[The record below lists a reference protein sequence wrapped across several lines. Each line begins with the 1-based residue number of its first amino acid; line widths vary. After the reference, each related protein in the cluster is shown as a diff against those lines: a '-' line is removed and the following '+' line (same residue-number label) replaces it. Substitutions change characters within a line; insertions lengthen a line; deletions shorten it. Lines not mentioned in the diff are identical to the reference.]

1 MRTISG
7 LAESPHGFRS
17 AGVVDGSAKSLIL
30 VRMRIIVCHN
40 YYRDRGGEDGVFEV
54 EAELLRS
61 QGHEVHKFVRRND
74 EFSGLETIAVAG
86 GTIWNRS
93 AARAIAELVRDER
106 ADVVHFHNW
115 LPQISQGAFHAA
127 RGAGA
132 AVVQTLHNYRFTC
145 AKGVLYRDGAIC
157 EECVGRTIGW
167 PAVVHGCYRD
177 SRVATVP
184 VVGALA
190 THRILNTS
198 ERAVDATI
206 VLSEFARSK
215 LIESGLPPQR
225 VYVKPN
231 FVAPDP
237 GEQSGSGGY
246 LAYVGRMSEEKGIAT
261 LLNAWDIA
269 DDLPVLKIAGSG
281 PLADEVEAAAA
292 TNPRIEYL
300 GLVGPD
306 EISDILG
313 DAAFSIMPSVNYE
326 GFPKAIV
333 ESFAVGTPVIASRIG
348 SLTELIDPDRTG
360 FLFDAGNPG
369 SLVEAVRKA
378 ASESSSKDMR
388 GAARRK
394 YLDRYGVDRNYDL
407 LMDIYGRAIDAR
419 HSTD

>member
-1 MRTISG
+1 MTSG
-7 LAESPHGFRS
+7 LGGSPHGFRS
-17 AGVVDGSAKSLIL
+17 AEVDDGSVDSLIL
-30 VRMRIIVCHN
+30 ARMRIIVCHN
-40 YYRDRGGEDGVFEV
+40 YYRHRGGEDGVFEV
-54 EAELLRS
+54 EANLLVSR
-61 QGHEVHKFVRRND
+61 GHEVHKFVRRND

-93 AARAIAELVRDER
+93 AAGAVADLVRDEG

-145 AKGVLYRDGAIC
+145 AKGVLFRDGAIC

-167 PAVVHGCYRD
+167 PALVHGCYRD

-246 LAYVGRMSEEKGIAT
+246 VTYVGRMSEEKGIAT
-261 LLNAWDIA
+261 LLDAWALA

-281 PLADEVEAAAA
+281 PLVDQVETAAAD
-292 TNPRIEYL
+292 NPRIEYL

-306 EISDILG
+306 EIPDILG

-326 GFPKAIV
+326 GFPRAIV

-348 SLTELIDPDRTG
+348 SLTELIDAGRTG
-360 FLFDAGNPG
+360 LLFEPG
-369 SLVEAVRKA
+369 KPDSLVEAVRNA
-378 ASESSSKDMR
+378 VAEPSSADMR
-388 GAARRK
+388 AAARHE
-394 YLDRYGVDRNYDL
+394 YLNRYGIDRNYDV
-407 LMDIYGRAIDAR
+407 LMDIYQHAIDAR
-419 HSTD
+419 HATD

>member
-1 MRTISG
+1 MPTTSG
-7 LAESPHGFRS
+7 LAGIPHGLRS
-17 AGVVDGSAKSLIL
+17 AGVDDASANSLIL
-30 VRMRIIVCHN
+30 AGMRIIVCHN

-54 EAELLRS
+54 EADLLTSR
-61 QGHEVHKFVRRND
+61 GHDVHKFVRRND

-93 AARAIAELVRDER
+93 AAEAIAALVRDEE

-145 AKGVLYRDGAIC
+145 AKGVLFRDGAIC
-157 EECVGRTIGW
+157 EECVGKVIGW

-215 LIESGLPPQR
+215 LIEAGLPSQR

-237 GEQSGSGGY
+237 GERSGSGGY
-246 LAYVGRMSEEKGIAT
+246 VAYVGRMSEEKGIAT
-261 LLNAWDIA
+261 LLEAWDIA
-269 DDLPVLKIAGSG
+269 DDLPVLKIVGSG
-281 PLADEVEAAAA
+281 PLADEVEAAAVS
-292 TNPRIEYL
+292 NPRIEYL
-300 GLVGPD
+300 GLVKPD
-306 EISDILG
+306 EIPDILG
-313 DAAFSIMPSVNYE
+313 EATFSIMPSVNYE

-333 ESFAVGTPVIASRIG
+333 ESFAVATPVIASRIG
-348 SLTELIDPDRTG
+348 SLTELIEPARTG
-360 FLFDAGNPG
+360 FLFEPGNPESLAETVRESASG
-369 SLVEAVRKA
+369 SGSPEMRV
-378 ASESSSKDMR
+378 AS
-388 GAARRK
+388 RRE
-394 YLDRYGVDRNYDL
+394 YLDRYGIDRNYNE
-407 LMDIYGRAIDAR
+407 LMDIYELAIDAR